1 MLRVAL
7 PRLFM
12 PRGMNSPRE
21 TTPMQAKCIKL
32 DLILDQVVIIQFHV
46 YFHPAV
52 GSHWSSSA
60 LLSRMRCVHCL
71 RLLKPAD
78 MIVLPGRR
86 SLRQIWLG
94 ASRGLLLSGIAVKM
108 SKPTNAA
115 EAPPLHT
122 PRVVQVGCFIF
133 QFLKYWLLLKLC
145 QFSLNKELWLNE
157 FENSD
162 GWLMKIR

>member
-1 MLRVAL
+1 
-7 PRLFM
+7 M

-133 QFLKYWLLLKLC
+133 QFLKYWLLQGVLLGYCWSYASLASTRNYGWMSLKT
-145 QFSLNKELWLNE
+145 QTVDWWK
-157 FENSD
+157 SD
-162 GWLMKIR
+162 K